1 MDRTKEAILQQVDLF
16 ANLEPDYLKLLAG
29 SFARRSYEAGK
40 VIVEQGAEGI
50 GLMVIVAGK
59 VQVLKKPASGE
70 ALEIATM
77 GPNEFFGEMTV
88 LDSAPRS
95 ASVVATERTE
105 CLVLS
110 SWAFKAAMETHPQIA
125 LQVLPVVVSRY
136 RETSAKLLEF
146 QDQAIASSKLTVD
159 SFGSSTGGGG

>member
-1 MDRTKEAILQQVDLF
+1 VNRTKEEILQQVDLF
-16 ANLEPDYLKLLAG
+16 ANLQPDYLKLLAG
-29 SFARRSYEAGK
+29 SFVRRAYEAGT

-50 GLMVIVAGK
+50 GLMVIVAGN

-70 ALEIATM
+70 DFKIATM
-77 GPNEFFGEMTV
+77 GPNEFFGELTV
-88 LDSAPRS
+88 LDNAPRS
-95 ASVVATERTE
+95 ASVVAMESTE

-136 RETSAKLLEF
+136 RETNAKLMELQERS
-146 QDQAIASSKLTVD
+146 IA
-159 SFGSSTGGGG
+159 

>member
-1 MDRTKEAILQQVDLF
+1 MNRTKEEILQQVDLF
-16 ANLEPDYLKLLAG
+16 ANLKPDYLTLLAG
-29 SFARRSYEAGK
+29 SFVRRSYETGT

-50 GLMVIVAGK
+50 GLMVIVAGN

-70 ALEIATM
+70 ELAIATM
-77 GPNEFFGEMTV
+77 GPNEFFGELTV
-88 LDSAPRS
+88 LDNAPRS
-95 ASVVATERTE
+95 ASVVATEPTE

-136 RETSAKLLEF
+136 RETNAKLMQL
-146 QDQAIASSKLTVD
+146 QDQAVPAAGT
-159 SFGSSTGGGG
+159 TR